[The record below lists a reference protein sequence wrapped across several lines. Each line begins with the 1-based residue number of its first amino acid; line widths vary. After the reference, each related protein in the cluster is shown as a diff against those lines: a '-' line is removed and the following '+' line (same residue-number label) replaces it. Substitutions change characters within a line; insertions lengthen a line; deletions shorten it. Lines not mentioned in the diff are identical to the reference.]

1 MKRGTSMKKEL
12 LVLGTCLLLA
22 GCSSGV
28 SQEEYESVSSAA
40 SLAESEKESLS
51 AIIKSISSEYANY
64 KESMSPYESLSEA
77 EANAKKIEAES
88 IAAQASIAA
97 ESSKAAEVEAANAS
111 KAAEEAAKAAEEAK
125 GYETGITYDQLAR
138 TPDDYTGQ
146 KIKFSGKVIQ
156 VMEGDGSVQIRFAVN
171 DDYDNVLLGQYVSS
185 VVSSRILEDDKITI
199 YGTSAGLIS
208 YQSTMGGN
216 ITIPSIIIEKIDQ

>member
-1 MKRGTSMKKEL
+1 MKKEL